1 MATGPA
7 WKVACA
13 SGRGVRILHLPPLG
27 CSITVV
33 QQTLNLYSVSSTLI
47 TPAI

>member
-13 SGRGVRILHLPPLG
+13 SGRGVRILLLPLG
-27 CSITVV
+27 CSVSGLTRV
-33 QQTLNLYSVSSTLI
+33 TLNH
-47 TPAI
+47 